1 VLEYDDDLMILTIV
15 DVKKVSVT
23 KKRR

>member
-1 VLEYDDDLMILTIV
+1 LEYDDDLMILTIV